1 MTLNLDMLIKDIVY
15 TEDFKELYSE
25 LKRMIYF
32 LSDYKIVSY
41 TNTNIELNPI
51 KMSPINFL
59 EKIVPGF
66 QKQQI
71 FGDDKDEAIHTVNH
85 FIFTI
90 VVMCYIWDMINE
102 YRLKCNGGALIFDE
116 NRVDN
121 PLAITYTD
129 TIKTFNAQVEIAVE
143 GETITG
149 DPVKLII
156 KIFSSTDFSVED
168 NYLNKVLVHIWNN
181 KVAAGVN
188 EVFTLSNLNTDNL
201 RKLFEKAAALKK

>member
-1 MTLNLDMLIKDIVY
+1 MALDLDMLIKDIVY

-25 LKRMIYF
+25 LKRMKYF
-32 LSDYKIVSY
+32 LFDFKIVNY

-59 EKIVPGF
+59 ERIMPGF

-71 FGDDKDEAIHTVNH
+71 FSDDKDEAIHTVNH

-90 VVMCYIWDMINE
+90 VVICYIWDMINE
-102 YRLKCNGGALIFDE
+102 YRLLCNGGALIFDE

-121 PLAITYTD
+121 PMSITYTD
-129 TIKTFNAQVEIAVE
+129 IGKAFNAQVEIAVK

-156 KIFSSTDFSVED
+156 EIFSSTDFSVED

-181 KVAAGVN
+181 NITAGVR
-188 EVFTLSNLNTDNL
+188 EVFTLSNLTADNL